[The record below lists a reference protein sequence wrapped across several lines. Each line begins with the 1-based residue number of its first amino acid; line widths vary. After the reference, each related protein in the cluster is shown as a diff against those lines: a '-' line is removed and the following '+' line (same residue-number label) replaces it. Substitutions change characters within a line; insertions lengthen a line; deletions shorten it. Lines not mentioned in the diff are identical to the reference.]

1 MRYLLLTAAILI
13 LFERLFP
20 AHRQKTTLRW
30 VLVAVGLSLAGM
42 PILMIGQQTWI
53 PFFREHRL
61 FDTLQAL
68 HPVLQGLVAFVT
80 FQFFLYWWHR
90 AKHESNALWRMGHQ
104 VHHSPRRIEVLTAYY
119 GHPLDGFTNLV
130 LSAFVCWFLL
140 GLSFAGVAWFA
151 FIEGVYD
158 YFTHANLRT
167 PYWLGWF
174 VQRPEMHR
182 VHHERGVHGSNYSL
196 PLWDML
202 FGTHVNPRR
211 HEEVALCGFEH
222 DKEVRLLDMLLFRDV
237 HAEPRTAALRP
248 AEVAVDPAPATAT
261 AERSA

>member
-1 MRYLLLTAAILI
+1 MRYLLLVAGLLI
-13 LFERLFP
+13 VLERFFP
-20 AHRQKTTLRW
+20 AHPQKSSWRW
-30 VLVAVGLSLAGM
+30 VLVALLISFAGL
-42 PILMIGQQTWI
+42 PTLMVGQQTWI

-61 FDTLQAL
+61 HEVMQGA
-68 HPVLQGLVAFVT
+68 HPLLAGFVAFLT

-104 VHHSPRRIEVLTAYY
+104 IHHSPRRIEVLTAYY
-119 GHPLDGFTNLV
+119 GHPVDGLTNLV

-140 GLSFAGVAWFA
+140 GLDFAGVAAFA

-158 YFTHANLRT
+158 YFTHSNLRT

-174 VQRPEMHR
+174 IQRPEMHR
-182 VHHERGVHGSNYSL
+182 VHHERGVHGSNYAL
-196 PLWDML
+196 PIWDML

-222 DKEVRLLDMLLFRDV
+222 DKETRLLDMLLFRDV
-237 HAEPRTAALRP
+237 HRMPATQPAADPGLP
-248 AEVAVDPAPATAT
+248 ADPATEARRGA
-261 AERSA
+261 